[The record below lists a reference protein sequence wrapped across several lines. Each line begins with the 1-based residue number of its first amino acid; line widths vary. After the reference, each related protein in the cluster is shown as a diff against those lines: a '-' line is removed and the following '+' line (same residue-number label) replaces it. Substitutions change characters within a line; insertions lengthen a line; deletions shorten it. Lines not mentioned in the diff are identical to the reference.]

1 MYLHDEF
8 KPKKAVALAIVTLFL
23 LTALAPSSSATLLAV
38 DLFTGNLNS
47 INTANGAA
55 TLIGATG
62 LNSPIGISFS
72 PGGTLYALTLIGN
85 LYTIN
90 PTTGASTLV
99 TTVSPIPF
107 VTAEGDIAF
116 SPSGTLYEVGGANG
130 TNSDLFSINTTTGV
144 ATDIGPITTNSHDLS
159 AMAFDSSGNLWV
171 FDQAGS
177 QLYRVNTATGA
188 ILSTVSVNISGT
200 GNVAGMSFNPAIGT
214 LYVGTGLGTNGL
226 YTLNTSTGNLF
237 PVGPSGI
244 NISGMAFTPLATP
257 EPATFG
263 FVLAGAFAMAFRRR
277 AVRYSTHA
285 GESTRNQG
293 VGWHD
298 GR

>member
-1 MYLHDEF
+1 MYAHDEF
-8 KPKKAVALAIVTLFL
+8 RPKKAVAFAIVTMLL
-23 LTALAPSSSATLLAV
+23 LTAMAPSSSATLLAV
-38 DLFTGNLNS
+38 DLLTGNLNS
-47 INTANGAA
+47 INSANGAA

-90 PTTGASTLV
+90 PATGASTLV
-99 TTVSPIPF
+99 TTVSNL
-107 VTAEGDIAF
+107 TTGEGDIAF

-130 TNSDLFSINTTTGV
+130 TNTDLFSINTTTGV
-144 ATDIGPITTNSHDLS
+144 ATDIGHITTNSHDLS

-200 GNVAGMSFNPAIGT
+200 GSVAGMSFNPANGT

-226 YTLNTSTGNLF
+226 YTLNTTTGNLF

-263 FVLAGAFAMAFRRR
+263 IILAGVVAMACRRR
-277 AVRYSTHA
+277 
-285 GESTRNQG
+285 
-293 VGWHD
+293 

>member
-8 KPKKAVALAIVTLFL
+8 KPKKAVAFAIVTLFL

-99 TTVSPIPF
+99 TAVSNL
-107 VTAEGDIAF
+107 TTSEGDIAF
-116 SPSGTLYEVGGANG
+116 SPTGTLYEVGGANG

-144 ATDIGPITTNSHDLS
+144 ATDIGTITTNSHDLS

-200 GNVAGMSFNPAIGT
+200 GNVAGMSFNPANGT

-263 FVLAGAFAMAFRRR
+263 IVLAGAFAMAFRRR
-277 AVRYSTHA
+277 ATRY
-285 GESTRNQG
+285 
-293 VGWHD
+293 
-298 GR
+298 